1 MSDLALIFDMDG
13 VIIDSNPTHRVAWDE
28 YNRRHGVETTEAMYQ
43 AMYGKRNDEIIR
55 GFLGNH
61 LTDAEVFEHGAAKER
76 LYRELMTPH
85 VADALV
91 PGVADFIR
99 RHKTLPMGVAT
110 NGERA
115 NVDMALNGT
124 GLAEFFRVI
133 VTGGDV
139 VRAKPYPDIYL
150 KAAELLQMAPG
161 QCIVFED
168 SHAGVQAGLAAGMR
182 VVGVATTHDQL
193 PGISLLIR
201 DFSDPALERWATSP
215 DR

>member
-1 MSDLALIFDMDG
+1 MADRALIFDMDG
-13 VIIDSNPTHRVAWDE
+13 VILDSNPTHRIAWDQ

-43 AMYGKRNDEIIR
+43 MMYGKRNDEIIR
-55 GFLGNH
+55 FFLGGH

-76 LYRELMTPH
+76 LYRELMTPQ

-91 PGVADFIR
+91 PGVAEFIR
-99 RHKTLPMGVAT
+99 RHRGLPMAVAT

-124 GLAEFFRVI
+124 GLAAFFRVI

-139 VRAKPYPDIYL
+139 VRPKPHPDIYL
-150 KAAELLQMAPG
+150 KAAELMHMAPD

-182 VVGVATTHDQL
+182 VVGVSTTHDDL
-193 PGISLLIR
+193 PGVSLMIP
-201 DFSDPALERWATSP
+201 DFSDSLLETALQQW
-215 DR
+215 

>member
-1 MSDLALIFDMDG
+1 
-13 VIIDSNPTHRVAWDE
+13 
-28 YNRRHGVETTEAMYQ
+28 
-43 AMYGKRNDEIIR
+43 
-55 GFLGNH
+55 
-61 LTDAEVFEHGAAKER
+61 
-76 LYRELMTPH
+76 
-85 VADALV
+85 
-91 PGVADFIR
+91 
-99 RHKTLPMGVAT
+99 MGVAT

-139 VRAKPYPDIYL
+139 VRAKPFPDIYL
-150 KAAELLQMAPG
+150 KAAELLQMTPG

-182 VVGVATTHDQL
+182 VVGVSTTHDDL
-193 PGISLLIR
+193 PGVSLMIR
-201 DFSDPALERWATSP
+201 NFSDPALERWVTSP